1 MSGRICKG
9 SDAVSQAK
17 LDAQNQGS
25 SSRYELEL
33 LVDAARQNFCKL
45 VSGTGTGA
53 IAAGSEAESS
63 TATEEAMY
71 DMSFW
76 GFPQKTLKR
85 YRLDKVKRLFDW
97 QVECLVKHPQALLQ
111 GQNLIYSAPTSGGKT
126 LVSEILMLWRI
137 AQNKGTTCLYIV
149 PFVALAEE
157 KAKYFQN
164 KWQDLNIGVRCYHGD
179 SEGNSDLT
187 GDVSLAVCT
196 IEKANIL
203 INELIGAGH
212 EDQISMIIVD
222 EIHLLDDSYRGFLI
236 EVLLSKISFLT
247 PQVQIV
253 GMSATLPNLKE
264 LGEWLQAAVH
274 LTDYR
279 PVPLEIKICAVNSN
293 TKSAQIMARNDYS
306 TLPSWNQ
313 AEYAARFPETFRPIR
328 VINLTPPQPLSIDG
342 ALHHLVEETT
352 RDGKS
357 VIVFCN
363 TKVWCETVAFKWAN
377 RKELQQQT
385 QQQTQQQQQ
394 QQQQQRK
401 QHLNTEISPLEK
413 AAAKGMRDL
422 ASHKKEAAAQGM
434 DDVAMNNQHP
444 MESIIQ
450 RKRYLLLD
458 DLNNLQGGLCP
469 TLKLTVPF
477 GCAYHHA
484 GLSGEERK
492 LIENAFSQ
500 GTITV
505 LCATSTLAAG
515 VNLPANRVI
524 VRSTSMGKAKLSVAS
539 FKQMCGRAGRM
550 NLDSVGD
557 AILMVQESSGED
569 KAKAVELVCG
579 DVVPL
584 RSQLHLGKGGGL
596 EKLLLETIYLSI
608 KNENVT
614 QLANSGD
621 IDRFLQCTLLSVQ
634 FSDKELQGWG
644 ANAMK
649 YLRQGK
655 LVGQVHD
662 IHHARAQES
671 SKMDVQS
678 NTTQL
683 SKILLTP
690 VGVAAVLSGVAPK
703 DCVTNIQELLGAR
716 DRLILQTGL
725 HCLFLVTP
733 PFSNLSVKWTSYDDI
748 YDKLC
753 RKYPD
758 VDKVAKYIGIS
769 RARLQS
775 YMTNPPN
782 ISTESN
788 WTNENKLDKRF
799 YSTIVL
805 FCVLQERPLDS
816 IIEEMN
822 ISRGDLRAL
831 LHDSS
836 MFCRTTVT
844 FCQHMQWKSLAAI
857 LGTYS
862 NLLSFGV
869 PDHLLPL
876 ARLGN
881 DLVPAH
887 RARLLFN
894 NGIRNAEGLIEMKEE
909 SIANILYSGLSHES
923 SKVENAGFQRP
934 GHKSITDAKVRGE
947 EVEAVLT
954 FSSCMRTAQKLRQR
968 AQQTVHEELTLATK
982 LVEEGVL

>member
-1 MSGRICKG
+1 MEVDYDKEEPLMYVDSPRSQAEKEKIPNRELTKGLGVWKFDRRKKERKYYSLSGRICKG

-45 VSGTGTGA
+45 VSGTGTGTGTGA

-85 YRLDKVKRLFDW
+85 YQLDKVKQLFDW

-212 EDQISMIIVD
+212 EDQISMIVVD

-236 EVLLSKISFLT
+236 EVLLSKIRFLT

-279 PVPLEIKICAVNSN
+279 PVPLEIKIS
-293 TKSAQIMARNDYS
+293 
-306 TLPSWNQ
+306 
-313 AEYAARFPETFRPIR
+313 EYAARFPETFRPIR
-328 VINLTPPQPLSIDG
+328 VINLTPPQPLN
-342 ALHHLVEETT
+342 
-352 RDGKS
+352 GKS

-363 TKVWCETVAFKWAN
+363 TKVWCET
-377 RKELQQQT
+377 
-385 QQQTQQQQQ
+385 
-394 QQQQQRK
+394 
-401 QHLNTEISPLEK
+401 
-413 AAAKGMRDL
+413 
-422 ASHKKEAAAQGM
+422 AAAQGM

-634 FSDKELQGWG
+634 FSNKELQGWG

-662 IHHARAQES
+662 NHHARAQE
-671 SKMDVQS
+671 
-678 NTTQL
+678 
-683 SKILLTP
+683 I
-690 VGVAAVLSGVAPK
+690 GVAAVLSGVAPK

-758 VDKVAKYIGIS
+758 VDEVAKYIGIS

-799 YSTIVL
+799 YSTIIL

-869 PDHLLPL
+869 PDYLLPL

-894 NGIRNAEGLIEMKEE
+894 NGI
-909 SIANILYSGLSHES
+909 LYSKYS
-923 SKVENAGFQRP
+923 VFRFV
-934 GHKSITDAKVRGE
+934 T
-947 EVEAVLT
+947 
-954 FSSCMRTAQKLRQR
+954 
-968 AQQTVHEELTLATK
+968 
-982 LVEEGVL
+982 